1 MDIDLIM
8 RITAMLD
15 EEKTYKIIKRQL
27 ADVQKKLQGQ
37 VRFDIS
43 MNEKK
48 LKSESENV
56 KKNISDLFRDQN
68 IAVKLDLQKKD
79 LQSNIDKFLKN
90 NTRMTKELNS
100 QFVALKKTIDKVDD
114 TSDLSELEGSLAL

>member
-48 LKSESENV
+48 LKSES
-56 KKNISDLFRDQN
+56 
-68 IAVKLDLQKKD
+68 
-79 LQSNIDKFLKN
+79 
-90 NTRMTKELNS
+90 
-100 QFVALKKTIDKVDD
+100 
-114 TSDLSELEGSLAL
+114 

>member
-68 IAVKLDLQKKD
+68 IAVKLDLQKK
-79 LQSNIDKFLKN
+79 
-90 NTRMTKELNS
+90 
-100 QFVALKKTIDKVDD
+100 
-114 TSDLSELEGSLAL
+114 

>member
-1 MDIDLIM
+1 
-8 RITAMLD
+8 MLD

-68 IAVKLDLQKKD
+68 IAVKLDLQKKIYKAI
-79 LQSNIDKFLKN
+79 LIS
-90 NTRMTKELNS
+90 S
-100 QFVALKKTIDKVDD
+100 
-114 TSDLSELEGSLAL
+114 

>member
-100 QFVALKKTIDKVDD
+100 QFVALKKQ
-114 TSDLSELEGSLAL
+114 

>member
-43 MNEKK
+43 MNQKMSKK
-48 LKSESENV
+48 
-56 KKNISDLFRDQN
+56 ISQTCFVIR
-68 IAVKLDLQKKD
+68 ILQ
-79 LQSNIDKFLKN
+79 
-90 NTRMTKELNS
+90 
-100 QFVALKKTIDKVDD
+100 
-114 TSDLSELEGSLAL
+114 

>member
-68 IAVKLDLQKKD
+68 IAVKLDLQKKR
-79 LQSNIDKFLKN
+79 F
-90 NTRMTKELNS
+90 TK
-100 QFVALKKTIDKVDD
+100 QY
-114 TSDLSELEGSLAL
+114 

>member
-100 QFVALKKTIDKVDD
+100 QFVAL
-114 TSDLSELEGSLAL
+114 

>member
-68 IAVKLDLQKKD
+68 IAVKLDLQKKIYKAI
-79 LQSNIDKFLKN
+79 LIS
-90 NTRMTKELNS
+90 S
-100 QFVALKKTIDKVDD
+100 
-114 TSDLSELEGSLAL
+114 

>member
-15 EEKTYKIIKRQL
+15 EEKTYKIMKRQL

-48 LKSESENV
+48 LKSESENI
-56 KKNISDLFRDQN
+56 KKNITDLFRDQT
-68 IAVKLDLQKKD
+68 IATLDRSAK
-79 LQSNIDKFLKN
+79 S
-90 NTRMTKELNS
+90 
-100 QFVALKKTIDKVDD
+100 
-114 TSDLSELEGSLAL
+114 

>member
-90 NTRMTKELNS
+90 
-100 QFVALKKTIDKVDD
+100 KK
-114 TSDLSELEGSLAL
+114 LRER

>member
-90 NTRMTKELNS
+90 NTRMTKELN
-100 QFVALKKTIDKVDD
+100 
-114 TSDLSELEGSLAL
+114 

>member
-56 KKNISDLFRDQN
+56 KKKYLRPVS
-68 IAVKLDLQKKD
+68 
-79 LQSNIDKFLKN
+79 
-90 NTRMTKELNS
+90 
-100 QFVALKKTIDKVDD
+100 
-114 TSDLSELEGSLAL
+114 

>member
-48 LKSESENV
+48 LKSESE
-56 KKNISDLFRDQN
+56 KC
-68 IAVKLDLQKKD
+68 QKEY
-79 LQSNIDKFLKN
+79 LRPVS
-90 NTRMTKELNS
+90 
-100 QFVALKKTIDKVDD
+100 
-114 TSDLSELEGSLAL
+114 